1 MLIESSKGAVHGS
14 AKASAMANGHPIDG
28 RLSDVDVS
36 VIMPCLNEE
45 ASLKGCIDEALGAM
59 SALQVTGEVVVVDN
73 GSTDASI
80 EVAMESGARVVIE
93 SSRGYGSACRRGL
106 HEARGR
112 YLVLGDADGTYDFG
126 MLDHFVHPLRN
137 GVDVVLGN
145 RLTQN
150 LEPEV
155 MPWLHRKIGNPFL
168 TNVMNLLFETGV
180 SDAHCGLRSISREA
194 YSTMKVDAPGMEF
207 ASEFLIEATR
217 NSLRITEVPIRYRRR
232 SGGDPKLRAFRD
244 GWRHLSLMVK
254 ESTRPMP
261 DETQRYRQ
269 AGLDRN
275 DIVDHI
281 AKESV

>member
-1 MLIESSKGAVHGS
+1 MLIESSNGAISGRARATAVTV
-14 AKASAMANGHPIDG
+14 GHSTDSRI
-28 RLSDVDVS
+28 SDVEVS

-59 SALQVTGEVVVVDN
+59 SAMRVTGEVVVVDN

-80 EVAMESGARVVIE
+80 EVAMEAGAHVVVE
-93 SSRGYGSACRRGL
+93 DNRGYGSACRRGL
-106 HEARGR
+106 NEARGR
-112 YLVLGDADGTYDFG
+112 YLVLGDADGTYDFS
-126 MLDHFVHPLRN
+126 MLGHFVHPLRN

-150 LEPEV
+150 LEKEA

-194 YSTMKVDAPGMEF
+194 YSTMNVGAAGMEF

-217 NSLRITEVPIRYRRR
+217 NSLRITEVPIPYRGR
-232 SGGDPKLRAFRD
+232 SGGEPKLRTFRD
-244 GWRHLSLMVK
+244 GWRHLSLMVT
-254 ESTRPMP
+254 ESRRPMP
-261 DETQRYRQ
+261 DET
-269 AGLDRN
+269 
-275 DIVDHI
+275 
-281 AKESV
+281 

>member
-1 MLIESSKGAVHGS
+1 
-14 AKASAMANGHPIDG
+14 
-28 RLSDVDVS
+28 

-45 ASLKGCIDEALGAM
+45 ASLKGCIDEALRAM
-59 SALQVTGEVVVVDN
+59 SAMQVTGEVVVVDN
-73 GSTDASI
+73 GSSDASI
-80 EVAMESGARVVIE
+80 EVAMEAGARVVVE
-93 SSRGYGSACRRGL
+93 GNRGYGSACRRGL

-112 YLVLGDADGTYDFG
+112 YLVLGDADGTYDFS
-126 MLDHFVHPLRN
+126 MLGQFVDPLRI
-137 GVDVVLGN
+137 GADIVLGN

-150 LEPEV
+150 LEAEA

-168 TNVMNLLFETGV
+168 TRVLNLVFEAGV

-194 YSTMKVDAPGMEF
+194 YSTMNVGAAGMEF

-217 NSLRITEVPIRYRRR
+217 NSLRIVEVPIRYRKR

-244 GWRHLSLMVK
+244 GWRHLSLMVTK
-254 ESTRPMP
+254 SRKSMP
-261 DETQRYRQ
+261 DESQRYRW

-275 DIVDHI
+275 GIVDQG